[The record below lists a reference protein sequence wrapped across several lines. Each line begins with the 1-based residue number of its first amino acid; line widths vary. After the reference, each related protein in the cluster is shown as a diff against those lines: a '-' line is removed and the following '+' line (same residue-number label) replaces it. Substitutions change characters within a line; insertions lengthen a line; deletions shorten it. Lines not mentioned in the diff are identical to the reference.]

1 MVLAAVG
8 KNGTGKDF
16 FLEYVA
22 KTYGFP
28 MISIGDVVRELA
40 TADGLELTR
49 DNLHATSKKYMTAN
63 GQTFFPELIVKKIKE
78 SDSPNFLVSGIRPPS
93 DIEIF
98 KKAFGDKFVLVDV
111 VVSDDEVRYQRMLA
125 RGSERDG
132 KSVEKLR
139 ENDLHEEE
147 IFHTSES
154 ERWLIIS
161 SRTMAALK
169 ISMQP
174 LPISMTII
182 LKRSSINIR
191 RRSISA
197 PFFSWIKRR
206 RLDVKARPRS
216 TSIFFVVK
224 ASSFL
229 GLYAAEKEKRGR

>member
-40 TADGLELTR
+40 AADGLELTR

-98 KKAFGDKFVLVDV
+98 KNQGPIKEATLVPLVFPLLAGAGAFTTLLSLRSEYAPVNIVVALILNMVWVYVVLKLTDRIERFLGKGGIYVIRKFF
-111 VVSDDEVRYQRMLA
+111 
-125 RGSERDG
+125 G
-132 KSVEKLR
+132 
-139 ENDLHEEE
+139 
-147 IFHTSES
+147 
-154 ERWLIIS
+154 
-161 SRTMAALK
+161 
-169 ISMQP
+169 
-174 LPISMTII
+174 II
-182 LKRSSINIR
+182 LLA
-191 RRSISA
+191 ISA
-197 PFFSWIKRR
+197 
-206 RLDVKARPRS
+206 RLFTANLTLLIEQFQKAQ
-216 TSIFFVVK
+216 
-224 ASSFL
+224 
-229 GLYAAEKEKRGR
+229 